1 MHGKLPADD
10 DEALDELFDRAVESL
25 SQGLAIDLDTLLGD
39 RPMLRPQAE
48 QVLALARQVSA
59 GSAVAA
65 AVLPRLEGFTLLE
78 EVGRGGMGI
87 VYRARQ
93 DRLDRE
99 VAVKVLSP
107 ALLASPRARER
118 FALEAKALA
127 RLRHP
132 HVVVVHEIVARDDL
146 CAYAMEW
153 IAGTTL
159 ARAIADR
166 DPRLPPVAI
175 ARLGIALAEALTAVH
190 AAGLVHRDV
199 KPSNVLLR
207 ADGTPVLTD
216 FSLVHDDAQTMHTR
230 TGEFLGTL
238 AYAAPEQLRGE
249 RDRIGPRTDVYG
261 LGVTLWSALAGK
273 PPFGSG
279 STATMLQRIEHGQ
292 LPPLRRVAPAVPRD
306 LATIVHT
313 AMERDPARRYADAAA
328 LAADLRR
335 LLAFEPI
342 HARPAGIVLRTQR
355 WLERSPQLAFALAGL
370 FVAVVLGL
378 AAAVWLSLDLAQQRD
393 TAQAAES
400 RARDETTSQQE
411 LVAFLKGLIRAGD
424 ATLHDGR
431 ADITVREAVERAAAT
446 TDLGRHRPAVQA
458 AVRLAIGELLAAT
471 GLIERAEPH
480 VEQALT
486 LLRQQHGPDSA
497 EVAEAVQQMSRVY
510 RSSGR
515 SDLAAPLL
523 QEVVRIRR
531 ALAPTSDLAAL
542 YLAQSLNSL
551 GIALRQQQDYAEAE
565 QALRESLAIYRR
577 VLKCDEENVAMVL
590 TTLSTLLVETGR
602 AAEALPL
609 GEHAV
614 ATIRAFHRD
623 RAHADVPHA
632 EFSLASVRWH
642 LGERTAGLAAM
653 FEAREACRTM
663 NGDRHATTARMT
675 TVLGRC
681 LRDGGDLPAAA
692 QELTAAAATYRELG
706 NAFEH
711 ASCTLE
717 LADVLARDGQG
728 AAAAAAFTPLLDAPM
743 AHVRVRAL
751 CLASQCARKAGDFAA
766 ARWHLTVAWHAAT
779 ALRDR
784 RLVATTMVDLHTV
797 WANATGAP
805 AGELARWQH
814 ESETLAAKEA
824 K

>member
-25 SQGLAIDLDTLLGD
+25 NQGLAIDLDTLLGD

-59 GSAVAA
+59 GSAVTA

-159 ARAIADR
+159 ARAIADG

-328 LAADLRR
+328 LGADLRR

-342 HARPAGIVLRTQR
+342 HARPAGVVLRMQR

-393 TAQAAES
+393 TAQVAES
-400 RARDETTSQQE
+400 RARDETASQKE
-411 LVAFLKGLIRAGD
+411 LVGFLKGLIRAGD

-446 TDLGRHRPAVQA
+446 TDLARHRPAVQA

-471 GLIERAEPH
+471 GLIDRAEPH

-486 LLRQQHGPDSA
+486 LLRQLHGPDSA
-497 EVAEAVQQMSRVY
+497 EVAEAAQQMSRVY

-515 SDLAAPLL
+515 SDLAVELL
-523 QEVVRIRR
+523 REVVRIRR
-531 ALAPTSDLAAL
+531 TLAPMTGLGEH

-551 GIALRQQQDYAEAE
+551 GIVLRQQQAYAEAE

-577 VLKCDEENVAMVL
+577 VMKYDEENVAMVL

-602 AAEALPL
+602 ATEALPL
-609 GEHAV
+609 GERAV
-614 ATIRAFHRD
+614 AAIRAFHRD
-623 RAHADVPHA
+623 RTHADVAHT
-632 EFSLASVRWH
+632 EFSLASARWH
-642 LGERTAGLAAM
+642 SGDRDVGLAGMHA
-653 FEAREACRTM
+653 ARDACRAVI
-663 NGDRHATTARMT
+663 GDRHATTARMSAT
-675 TVLGRC
+675 LGRC
-681 LRDGGDLPAAA
+681 LREGGALDAAA
-692 QELTAAAATYRELG
+692 TELAAAATAYRELG
-706 NAFEH
+706 NAYEH
-711 ASCTLE
+711 ANCSLD
-717 LADVLARDGQG
+717 LADTLLRAGRT
-728 AAAAAAFTPLLDAPM
+728 AAAVAAFTPLLDAPTV
-743 AHVRVRAL
+743 HLRVRAR
-751 CLASQCARKAGDFAA
+751 CLASQCARQADDFAA
-766 ARWHLTVAWHAAT
+766 AERHLDLAWDAAT
-779 ALRDR
+779 AARDR
-784 RLVATTMVDLHTV
+784 LLVANAMVDLHTA
-797 WANATGAP
+797 WPAAASAP
-805 AGELARWQH
+805 AGQLARWQR
-814 ESETLAAKEA
+814 ERAALTGTEA